1 MGMVK
6 RFVVVLLAATG
17 LVGMAGAE
25 GLPNGDEVA
34 RRINARDDGSS
45 AQRTLEMELIDKSGH
60 SRKRSARLLRRWF
73 GQEKRLALF
82 YLSPATI
89 KDTAFLVHDFPEAER
104 DDAQWLYLPALRK
117 VRRIAA
123 RDRGKNF
130 LGTDM
135 SYEDMKNETK
145 VSAQDYRWTTLRE
158 EACGEASC
166 VVVEAIP
173 VDEKT
178 ARAVGYGKV
187 TYWVD
192 PEIWIA
198 RRAEYVD
205 AAGRPKKSAIVSEI
219 RQVDG
224 IWTAHQ
230 IEVETHKNG
239 HRTVFR
245 ISDVDYATE
254 IDPDLF
260 TERSLR
266 RGVR

>member
-1 MGMVK
+1 MVK
-6 RFVVVLLAATG
+6 RFAIALLAATAWAG
-17 LVGMAGAE
+17 TAGAE
-25 GLPNGDEVA
+25 TLPDGAEVA

-60 SRKRSARLLRRWF
+60 TRKRSARLLRRWF
-73 GQEKRLALF
+73 GKEKRLALF

-89 KDTAFLVHDFPEAER
+89 EDTAFLVHDFPEPGR

-123 RDRGKNF
+123 RDRGKDF

-145 VSAQDYRWTTLRE
+145 VSAGDHHWTTLRE
-158 EACGEASC
+158 EACGDTSC
-166 VVVEAIP
+166 LVVEAVP
-173 VDEKT
+173 LDEDM
-178 ARAVGYGKV
+178 AQAVGYGKV

-192 PEIWIA
+192 RTTWIA
-198 RRAEYVD
+198 RRAEYED
-205 AAGRPKKSAIVSEI
+205 TAGRPKKSAQISEI

-224 IWTAHQ
+224 IWTAHR
-230 IEVETHKNG
+230 IEVTNRKSG
-239 HRTVFR
+239 HRTVFHV
-245 ISDVDYATE
+245 SDVDYATE
-254 IDPDLF
+254 IDADLF